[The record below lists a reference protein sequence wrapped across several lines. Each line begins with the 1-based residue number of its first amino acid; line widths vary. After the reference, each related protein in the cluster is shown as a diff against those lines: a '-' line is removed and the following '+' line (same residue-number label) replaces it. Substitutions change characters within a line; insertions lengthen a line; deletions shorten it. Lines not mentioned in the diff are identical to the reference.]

1 MTTLPARDGTPSP
14 LPRLL
19 PYALLSLASLFWAG
33 NWVVGRAL
41 RDAVPPVTL
50 AFWRWTLAMLLLAP
64 FAAPG
69 VWRKRS
75 VLRRRWGIITALSL
89 SGVVI
94 FQAMI
99 YLGLSM
105 TTAINALL
113 LNSSFPVFMILCTW
127 AVGQETVSG
136 RQIGGMIVSLL
147 GVWIILR
154 RGVAADF
161 FSFEFHAGDLAIIAA
176 LPFWAIY
183 SVLLKKRPPELNG
196 LELLFSIGAL
206 GVIVLLPVYLTEM
219 WQVGPPVLTA
229 GSIVGIL
236 YTAWVV
242 SLGAFICWNRAVP
255 MVGANVAGFSMHLMP
270 AFGTVLAMLFLGEE
284 AHLFHVVGIAG
295 ILAGVFLAT
304 WRPNAAARQA

>member
-1 MTTLPARDGTPSP
+1 MTTLPVRDSAAPP
-14 LPRLL
+14 LSRLL

-50 AFWRWTLAMLLLAP
+50 AFWRWTLAMLVIAP
-64 FAAPG
+64 FTLPG
-69 VWRKRS
+69 VWRKRN
-75 VLRRRWGIITALSL
+75 VLRRRWKILLALSL

-94 FQAMI
+94 FQALI

-127 AVGQETVSG
+127 AAGQERVSP
-136 RQIGGMIVSLL
+136 RQIVGMLVSLL
-147 GVWIILR
+147 GVWVILR

-161 FSFEFHAGDLAIIAA
+161 FSFEFHAGDLVIIAA

-196 LELLFSIGAL
+196 LELLFTIAAV
-206 GVIVLLPVYLTEM
+206 GVVLLLPVYLAEM

-229 GSIVGIL
+229 GSIVGVL

-284 AHLFHVVGIAG
+284 AHRFHAVGIAA

-304 WRPNAAARQA
+304 WRPTTAGR

>member
-1 MTTLPARDGTPSP
+1 MTTLPARETAAPPLQRFTPYI
-14 LPRLL
+14 LL
-19 PYALLSLASLFWAG
+19 VLANLFWAG

-50 AFWRWTLAMLLLAP
+50 AFWRWTLAMLVLAP

-69 VWRKRS
+69 LWRKRS
-75 VLRRRWGIITALSL
+75 VLRRRWQIIFALSL
-89 SGVVI
+89 SGVAI
-94 FQAMI
+94 FQAVV

-113 LNSSFPVFMILCTW
+113 LNSSFPVVMIQCTW
-127 AVGQETVSG
+127 AVGQETVSL
-136 RQIGGMIVSLL
+136 RQILGMLVSLV

-161 FSFEFHAGDLAIIAA
+161 LSFDFHTGDLVIMIA

-196 LELLFSIGAL
+196 LELLFAIGVL
-206 GVIVLLPVYLTEM
+206 GVILLLPFYLSEM
-219 WQVGPPVLTA
+219 WRVGPPILTT
-229 GSIVGIL
+229 GSVVGVL

-255 MVGANVAGFSMHLMP
+255 IVGANIAGFSMHLMP

-304 WRPNAAARQA
+304 WRPAPPQQA